1 MSIKQ
6 ARSVF
11 MKKERRKR
19 RKKNGIEER
28 SVLIKQNQ
36 N

>member
-11 MKKERRKR
+11 MKKERRR